1 MDHYPPCRVPLL
13 KSTVGDPLTIDRV
26 AFTLAEMLQEAGSN
40 ADKTS
45 LVIGLCNAVSLC
57 LGSMVEEPVTTER
70 RQILLMF
77 QRHLQAMAESLKPFS
92 FGVFG
97 CAHCGAKL
105 VRNDAVPSQPV
116 WDCPDCKAYWTWI
129 APPVFP
135 WPVAPPYNHT
145 RGDSALTP
153 CEVCEK
159 WQRTN
164 G

>member
-1 MDHYPPCRVPLL
+1 MDRYPSSSVPLI
-13 KSTVGDPLTIDRV
+13 KSSQYGDHRVIDGV
-26 AFTLAEMLQEAGSN
+26 AFALAEMLAAAK
-40 ADKTS
+40 ADQTS
-45 LVIGLCNAVSLC
+45 LGIGLCNALALC
-57 LGSMVEEPVTTER
+57 LGAMLDAPVTTER

-105 VRNDAVPSQPV
+105 IRNDAVPSQPV